1 MSKIVITA
9 LVLACALL
17 VSPASGF
24 GQQGDLVSVS
34 RASGGSVQ
42 TDLGYGIKINKES
55 NLMREWITVHNQ
67 VLPVDLVGTVG
78 VRTTY
83 DSKSRGYRY
92 RASFSLQA
100 SEPLAAVEVR
110 FLVFDIW
117 GEHVRTL
124 RTTEIADIDAG
135 QKKLEGVWRILS
147 ENECSEHYAS
157 IAYVSRVHTQAGRV
171 HAGDT
176 SKVLEEARKFSEKFA
191 ETDLEPES

>member
-9 LVLACALL
+9 LVVACALL
-17 VSPASGF
+17 VLPASGF

-55 NLMREWITVHNQ
+55 SLMREWITVHDQ

-78 VRTTY
+78 VRTIY
-83 DSKSRGYRY
+83 DSESRGYRY
-92 RASFSLQA
+92 RALFSLQA

-117 GEHVRTL
+117 GEHV
-124 RTTEIADIDAG
+124 
-135 QKKLEGVWRILS
+135 
-147 ENECSEHYAS
+147 
-157 IAYVSRVHTQAGRV
+157 
-171 HAGDT
+171 
-176 SKVLEEARKFSEKFA
+176 
-191 ETDLEPES
+191 